1 MYLLILTLPL
11 LGSLITGFLG
21 RFLGRYGAGIFST
34 TCVAGSML
42 LSLLAFYEV
51 GFLNTPCY
59 LILTS
64 WITSGIFSISWGFLF
79 DSLTCVML
87 LVVTIVS
94 TLVHLYSIK
103 YMENDP
109 HSPRF
114 MAFLQIFTFF
124 MLMLVTADNLVQMFL
139 GWEGVGISSYLL
151 INFWHTRYWAN
162 QSALKALLVNRI
174 GDFSLSIGIFLIFY
188 VFRSV
193 EYSVI
198 FPMTP
203 LFMDSYIYF
212 LGFKLHSL
220 TTISFFLF
228 LGAVGKSA
236 QLGLHTW
243 LPDAMEG
250 PTPVSALIHA
260 ATMVT
265 AGVFLLVRFSPLFEF
280 TPFILFLMVVFGS
293 LTAFFASMI
302 GVFQNDLKKIIAYST
317 CSQLGYMVFCCGL
330 SNYAVTMFHLSNHA
344 FFKALL
350 FLCAGSVIHAI
361 SDEQDIRKMGSLI
374 NFLPLTY
381 SVMLIG
387 TLALTGFPFLTG
399 FYSKDFILEL
409 SQVFR
414 YSNIELTYKSFACW
428 LGNLSVFF
436 TAFYSFR
443 LVYLTFINNSNS
455 HRILLNKVHESSFL
469 MYFPLITLAVGSLF
483 IGFLTKDFF
492 IGPGTSFWN
501 NSIFTLPVNS
511 IYFEAE
517 FLPTGIKWLPFGLS
531 FLGIILATSINIT
544 NFNLYNSSKWNPIL
558 HFTTFLVSKKWFID
572 ILYNR
577 TLVKLILNFGYR
589 TSFKTFDR
597 GFIELLGPYG
607 ISKLVLDYSRKL
619 VYLQTG
625 QITHYLFFMVL
636 GICFFV
642 IGLPYITFDSFSLL
656 LDYRL
661 IGLFFLLIPLN

>member
-59 LILTS
+59 LILTN

-124 MLMLVTADNLVQMFL
+124 MLVLVTADNLVQMFL

-193 EYSVI
+193 EYSLI
-198 FPMTP
+198 FSMTP
-203 LFMDSYIYF
+203 LFLDSYIYF
-212 LGFKLHSL
+212 LGIKLHSL

-293 LTAFFASMI
+293 LTAFFASMV

-443 LVYLTFINNSNS
+443 LIYLTFINSSNS
-455 HRILLNKVHESSFL
+455 HRILLNKIHESSFL
-469 MYFPLITLAVGSLF
+469 MYFPLVALAIGSLF

-501 NSIFTLPVNS
+501 SAIFTLPMNS
-511 IYFEAE
+511 VYFEAE
-517 FLPTGIKWLPFGLS
+517 FLPTGIKWLPFILS
-531 FLGIILATSINIT
+531 FLGIILATGINLT
-544 NFNLYNSSKWNPIL
+544 NFNLYNSNKRSPIL
-558 HFTTFLVSKKWFID
+558 HFTAFLVSKKWFID
-572 ILYNR
+572 ILHNR

-607 ISKLVLDYSRKL
+607 ISKLVLHYSRKIM
-619 VYLQTG
+619 YLQTG

-636 GICFFV
+636 GLCFFV
-642 IGLPYITFDSFSLL
+642 IGLPYITFDPRYILF
-656 LDYRL
+656 DYRL
-661 IGLFFLLIPLN
+661 IGLFFLLIALN

>member
-21 RFLGRYGAGIFST
+21 RYLGRYGAGIFST
-34 TCVAGSML
+34 TCVVGSML
-42 LSLLAFYEV
+42 FSFFAFYEV
-51 GFLNTPCY
+51 AFLKSSCY
-59 LILTS
+59 ITLVD
-64 WITSGIFSISWGFLF
+64 WIVSGIFFISWGFLF

-94 TLVHLYSIK
+94 TLVHIYSIK

-109 HSPRF
+109 HCPRF
-114 MAFLQIFTFF
+114 MSYLQIFTFF
-124 MLMLVTADNLVQMFL
+124 MLVLVTSDNLIQMFL

-162 QSALKALLVNRI
+162 QSALKALIVNRI
-174 GDFSLSIGIFLIFY
+174 GDFALSIGIFLIFY
-188 VFRSV
+188 VFKSIN
-193 EYSVI
+193 YLVI

-203 LFMDSYIYF
+203 LLINSYINV
-212 LGFKLHSL
+212 LGFNLHAL
-220 TTISFFLF
+220 TTIAIFLF

-265 AGVFLLVRFSPLFEF
+265 AGVFLMVRFSPLLEF
-280 TPFILFLMVVFGS
+280 TPFVLFLMIMFGA

-317 CSQLGYMVFCCGL
+317 CSQLGYMIFCCGL
-330 SNYAVTMFHLSNHA
+330 SNYTVGMFHLSNHA

-374 NFLPLTY
+374 NFLPITY
-381 SVMLIG
+381 SLMLIG
-387 TLALTGFPFLTG
+387 SLALAGFPFLTG

-409 SQVFR
+409 SQIFR
-414 YSNIELTYKSFACW
+414 YSNIGLTYGAFACW
-428 LGNLSVFF
+428 LGNISVLF

-443 LVYLTFINNSNS
+443 LIYLTFINNFNG
-455 HRILLNKVHESSFL
+455 HRILLDKVHESSTL
-469 MYFPLITLAVGSLF
+469 MVLPLIILAFGSIF

-492 IGPGTSFWN
+492 IGAGTDFWGTS
-501 NSIFTLPVNS
+501 IFIFPTS
-511 IYFEAE
+511 IYFMEAE
-517 FLPTGIKWLPFGLS
+517 FLTISLKWLPFILS
-531 FLGIILATSINIT
+531 LMGVVLASLVNIY
-544 NFNLYNSSKWNPIL
+544 NLKFFAFNKNNNLLLFFS
-558 HFTTFLVSKKWFID
+558 FLVSKKWYID
-572 ILYNR
+572 ILQNR
-577 TLVKLILNFGYR
+577 FLVTSLLNFGYLV
-589 TSFKTFDR
+589 SFKTLDR
-597 GFIELLGPYG
+597 GFIELSGPYG
-607 ISKLVLDYSRKL
+607 ISKLVQNYGKKL
-619 VYLQTG
+619 IKLQTG
-625 QITHYLFFMVL
+625 QITHYLFFM
-636 GICFFV
+636 I
-642 IGLPYITFDSFSLL
+642 IGLCLFSLIL
-656 LDYRL
+656 IFFNLFIDFRL
-661 IGLFFLLIPLN
+661 TGLFFILITFLN

>member
-34 TCVAGSML
+34 ACVTGSML
-42 LSLLAFYEV
+42 MSLLAFYEV
-51 GFLNTPCY
+51 GFTNTPCY
-59 LILTS
+59 LILTN

-174 GDFSLSIGIFLIFY
+174 GDFSLSIGIFLTFY

-193 EYSVI
+193 EYSLI
-198 FPMTP
+198 FPMIP
-203 LFMDSYIYF
+203 LFLDSYIYF
-212 LGFKLHSL
+212 LGLKLHSL

-293 LTAFFASMI
+293 LTAFFASMV

-428 LGNLSVFF
+428 LGNTSVFF

-443 LVYLTFINNSNS
+443 LIYLTFINNPNT

-469 MYFPLITLAVGSLF
+469 MYFPLIILAVGSLF

-492 IGPGTSFWN
+492 IGPGSNFWN
-501 NSIFTLPVNS
+501 NAIFTLPTNS
-511 IYFEAE
+511 VYFEAE
-517 FLPTGIKWLPFGLS
+517 FLPTGIKWLPFVLS

-544 NFNLYNSSKWNPIL
+544 NFNLYNSSKWSPIL
-558 HFTTFLVSKKWFID
+558 YFTTFLVSKKWFID

-607 ISKLVLDYSRKL
+607 ISKLVLSYSRKIMH
-619 VYLQTG
+619 LQTG

-642 IGLPYITFDSFSLL
+642 IGLPYIIFDPFSFL

-661 IGLFFLLIPLN
+661 IGLFFLLVPLN

>member
-11 LGSLITGFLG
+11 FGSLITGFLG
-21 RFLGRYGAGIFST
+21 RLLGRYGASIFST
-34 TCVAGSML
+34 TCVVGSML
-42 LSLLAFYEV
+42 LSFLAFYEV
-51 GFLNTPCY
+51 GFLSTPCY
-59 LILTS
+59 LTLTT
-64 WITSGIFSISWGFLF
+64 WITSGIFSVSWGFLF

-109 HSPRF
+109 HCPRF
-114 MAFLQIFTFF
+114 MAYLQIFTFF
-124 MLMLVTADNLVQMFL
+124 MLVLITADNLIQMFL

-162 QSALKALLVNRI
+162 QSALKALIVNRI

-188 VFRSV
+188 VFRST
-193 EYSVI
+193 EYEII
-198 FPMTP
+198 FSTAP
-203 LFMDSYIYF
+203 LFFNSFIYF
-212 LGFKLHSL
+212 LGFKFHAL
-220 TTISFFLF
+220 TTISLFLF

-265 AGVFLLVRFSPLFEF
+265 AGVFLLVRFSPLLEF
-280 TPFILFLMVVFGS
+280 TPFVLFLMVIFGS
-293 LTAFFASMI
+293 TTAFFASMV

-330 SNYAVTMFHLSNHA
+330 SNYTVSMFHLSNHA

-387 TLALTGFPFLTG
+387 TLALIGFPFLTG

-409 SQVFR
+409 SQIFR
-414 YSNIELTYKSFACW
+414 YSNLEWTYKSFACW

-443 LVYLTFINNSNS
+443 LIFLTFINNSNS
-455 HRILLNKVHESSFL
+455 HRILINKVHESSFL
-469 MYFPLITLAVGSLF
+469 MYFPLLILALGSLF
-483 IGFLTKDFF
+483 IGFITKDFF

-501 NSIFTLPVNS
+501 NSVFIFPSHSVHV
-511 IYFEAE
+511 EAE
-517 FLPTGIKWLPFGLS
+517 FLPTKIKWLPFIFS
-531 FLGIILATSINIT
+531 SLGIILATSINIL
-544 NFNLYNSSKWNPIL
+544 NYNIFSSNRIN
-558 HFTTFLVSKKWFID
+558 HFVTFFSFLINKKWFID

-577 TLVKLILNFGYR
+577 IFVRIILYFGY
-589 TSFKTFDR
+589 TVSFKTFDR
-597 GFIELLGPYG
+597 GFIELWGPYG
-607 ISKLVLDYSRKL
+607 ISTLVKKYSKKLSL
-619 VYLQTG
+619 LQTG
-625 QITHYLFFMVL
+625 QITHYLFFMIL
-636 GICFFV
+636 GIIIFLLMFPYFAINTFFPV
-642 IGLPYITFDSFSLL
+642 CDFRLL
-656 LDYRL
+656 
-661 IGLFFLLIPLN
+661 GLFFLLITLN